1 MNNSITILDMIEGLQ
16 DVNPDMFNTLEYL
29 IRKWID
35 DENISL
41 PTREQ
46 YNSVKGIDLFKSFRQ
61 YIKGIYNIFKGMSET
76 VAYTWFEIVLLKTII
91 YPAPEDNLQEPTPDF
106 EDADDIEQYLREE
119 NS

>member
-1 MNNSITILDMIEGLQ
+1 MVFGVLDQL
-16 DVNPDMFNTLEYL
+16 
-29 IRKWID
+29 RKC
-35 DENISL
+35 NIIF
-41 PTREQ
+41 T
-46 YNSVKGIDLFKSFRQ
+46 G
-61 YIKGIYNIFKGMSET
+61 YNIFKGMSET